1 MKRKV
6 KRYYVIR
13 YKWCKT
19 AAVFYFLFLMFSVLT
34 CLMPSLYP
42 LWIFS
47 MIDFLTVIS
56 ATFYVE
62 VVEKEKE
69 SEV

>member
-1 MKRKV
+1 MKRKI
-6 KRYYVIR
+6 KRYYRVR
-13 YKWCKT
+13 YRWCKT
-19 AAVFYFLFLMFSVLT
+19 AMLFYFLFLMFSVLT
-34 CLMPSLYP
+34 CLLPSLYP

-62 VVEKEKE
+62 VVEKEKKK
-69 SEV
+69 EV